1 MTWDSAL
8 DFFLADLLKRG
19 RKPSTVKQYRYDLS
33 LFISWAQKR
42 LESPSEDIL
51 TSFDANV
58 LERYLKALRKERGAS
73 VSNVRRVRGIIINFL
88 QFHGA
93 ADSLKSDTAPPK
105 LTSKHFASDEEIEKL
120 FRFMRSYNGLT
131 EYQASGRKFIM
142 DRNLLLV
149 RFMLHYGLSIQDII
163 TLSMH
168 DIHFGTN
175 TITPGGL
182 HAYKRS
188 ITLSKEDVKLA
199 LSYYKQIPKLI
210 RPRQQTGDPFF
221 VAFDFAPQT
230 FRWDYDKDQ
239 PAALTR
245 IAVQRML
252 QKEVKR
258 AEIRVTPT
266 MLRNRF
272 ILNTLQSGMKPL
284 EIKVFLG
291 LKSVEALHRYIK
303 FWNELENKN
312 NGITTTKP

>member
-1 MTWDSAL
+1 MTWDSTL
-8 DFFLADLLKRG
+8 DLFLTDLLKRG
-19 RKPSTVKQYRYDLS
+19 RKPSTVKQYRYDLT
-33 LFISWAQKR
+33 LFTSWVQKQ
-42 LESPSEDIL
+42 LNSPPEDVFP
-51 TSFDANV
+51 SFDVNV
-58 LERYLKALRKERGAS
+58 LDCYLKSLRKERGAS
-73 VSNVRRVRGIIINFL
+73 ILNVKRVRGILINFL

-93 ADSLKSDTAPPK
+93 ADSLKSDIAPPK
-105 LTSKHFASDEEIEKL
+105 LTSKHFASDEEIVKL
-120 FRFMRSYNGLT
+120 LRVMQSYSGLT
-131 EYQASGRKFIM
+131 EYQASGRNFIM
-142 DRNLLLV
+142 DRNVLLV
-149 RFMLHYGLSIQDII
+149 HFMLHYGLSIQDII

-175 TITPGGL
+175 IITPGGL

-199 LSYYKQIPKLI
+199 LSYYKQIPRLI

-252 QKEVKR
+252 QKEAKR
-258 AEIRVTPT
+258 AEIKVTPT

-272 ILNTLQSGMKPL
+272 ILNALQNDMKPL
-284 EIKVFLG
+284 EIKSFLG
-291 LKSVEALHRYIK
+291 LKSVEALHRYIT
-303 FWNELENKN
+303 FWQNYR
-312 NGITTTKP
+312 GIQ

>member
-8 DFFLADLLKRG
+8 DLFLADLLKRG
-19 RKPSTVKQYRYDLS
+19 RKSSTVKQYRYDLT
-33 LFISWAQKR
+33 LFVSRVQKQ
-42 LESPSEDIL
+42 LEFPPEGVSH
-51 TSFDANV
+51 SFDVNI
-58 LERYLKALRKERGAS
+58 LDCYLKSLRKERGAS
-73 VSNVRRVRGIIINFL
+73 ISNVKRVRGILINFL

-93 ADSLKSDTAPPK
+93 ADSLKSEVTPPK
-105 LTSKHFASDEEIEKL
+105 LTSKHFASDKEIEKL
-120 FRFMRSYNGLT
+120 LHIMRSYSGLT
-131 EYQASGRKFIM
+131 AYQASGRKFIM
-142 DRNLLLV
+142 DRNVLLI

-188 ITLSKEDVKLA
+188 IPLSKEDVKLA
-199 LSYYKQIPKLI
+199 LSYYKKIPKLI

-221 VAFDFAPQT
+221 VAFDFGPQT
-230 FRWDYDKDQ
+230 FRWDYEKDQ

-252 QKEVKR
+252 QKEAKR
-258 AEIRVTPT
+258 AGIHVTPT

-272 ILNTLQSGMKPL
+272 ILNALQNGMKPI
-284 EIKVFLG
+284 EIKAFLG
-291 LKSVEALHRYIK
+291 LKSVEALHRYVQ
-303 FWNELENKN
+303 FWNKQQ
-312 NGITTTKP
+312 

>member
-8 DFFLADLLKRG
+8 DLFLADLLKRG
-19 RKPSTVKQYRYDLS
+19 RKPSTVKQYRYDLTLFTSWIQKWLISPQDGIFAS
-33 LFISWAQKR
+33 L
-42 LESPSEDIL
+42 
-51 TSFDANV
+51 DANV
-58 LERYLKALRKERGAS
+58 LECYLKSLRKERGAS
-73 VSNVRRVRGIIINFL
+73 ISNVKRVRGILINFL
-88 QFHGA
+88 QFHGT
-93 ADSLKSDTAPPK
+93 ADGLKSNVAPPR

-120 FRFMRSYNGLT
+120 LRVMRSYNGLT
-131 EYQASGRKFIM
+131 EYQASGRKFILE
-142 DRNLLLV
+142 RNLLLV
-149 RFMLHYGLSIQDII
+149 HFMLNYGLSIQDII

-168 DIHFGTN
+168 DINFGTN

-188 ITLSKEDVKLA
+188 ITLSKKDVKLA
-199 LSYYKQIPKLI
+199 LSYYNQIPKLI

-239 PAALTR
+239 PAALKR

-258 AEIRVTPT
+258 AEIKITPT

-272 ILNTLQSGMKPL
+272 ILNALQNGMKPL
-284 EIKVFLG
+284 EIKSFLG
-291 LKSVEALHRYIK
+291 LKSVEALHRYIT
-303 FWNELENKN
+303 FWQNYH
-312 NGITTTKP
+312 GIQ

>member
-1 MTWDSAL
+1 MTWDSTL
-8 DFFLADLLKRG
+8 DLFLTDLLKRG
-19 RKPSTVKQYRYDLS
+19 RKPSTVKQYRYDLAI
-33 LFISWAQKR
+33 FVSWIQKR
-42 LESPSEDIL
+42 SKSPPEGVL
-51 TSFDANV
+51 RSFDADV
-58 LERYLKALRKERGAS
+58 LECYLKALRKERGAS
-73 VSNVRRVRGIIINFL
+73 ISNVKRVRGIVINFL
-88 QFHGA
+88 QFYGA
-93 ADSLKSDTAPPK
+93 ADSLKSDVAPPK
-105 LTSKHFASDEEIEKL
+105 LNSKHFASDQEIEKL

-142 DRNLLLV
+142 GRNLLLV

-210 RPRQQTGDPFF
+210 RPRQQTEDPFF

-252 QKEVKR
+252 QKEAKR
-258 AEIRVTPT
+258 AEIKVTPT

-272 ILNTLQSGMKPL
+272 ILNALQNGMKPI
-284 EIKVFLG
+284 EIKAYLG
-291 LKSVEALHRYIK
+291 LKSVEALHRYTQ
-303 FWNELENKN
+303 FWNQEQNKHN
-312 NGITTTKP
+312 LINF